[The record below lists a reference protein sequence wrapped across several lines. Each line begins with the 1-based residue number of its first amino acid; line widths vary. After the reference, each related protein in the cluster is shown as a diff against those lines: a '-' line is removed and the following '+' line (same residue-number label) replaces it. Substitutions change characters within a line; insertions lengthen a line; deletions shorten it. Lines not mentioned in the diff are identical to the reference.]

1 MNCEYTQMMMK
12 KDGINQ
18 CQRWCWN
25 QWINRVDDADLNF
38 QFLLC
43 VFWYSSFFPPDF
55 LSFYLGQI
63 VTSG

>member
-43 VFWYSSFFPPDF
+43 VF
-55 LSFYLGQI
+55 
-63 VTSG
+63 